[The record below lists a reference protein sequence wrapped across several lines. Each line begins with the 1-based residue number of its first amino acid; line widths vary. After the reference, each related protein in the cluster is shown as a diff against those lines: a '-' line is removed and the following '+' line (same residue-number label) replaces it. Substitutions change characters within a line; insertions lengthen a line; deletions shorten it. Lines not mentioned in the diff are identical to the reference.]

1 MVCQDAPYDQES
13 LPMSRKRRWTPP
25 KLSYQASPDQP
36 TVPSWI
42 VSICLHGTLMF
53 CFAAGLQ
60 SCERGQSGAS
70 DENFRDVGIYVKDAA
85 DQLENNVAE
94 DTTESPAPEL
104 SQANT
109 ETVPT
114 EAELADAA
122 AESLNSIPSDLV
134 SLPDLDTPSV
144 IGAGQSF
151 SMPAPA
157 TAANVLESTDGAPV
171 ATSTQSTKHG
181 ETSFFD
187 IKASGTRFIY
197 VVDCSSSM
205 GFYKQLLVAK
215 GEVAASLQSLDSTQQ
230 FQVIFYNTNYREM
243 SLSNLAPSMWW
254 ATEIRKNQARQYLSS
269 IGPEGGTAH
278 MPALK
283 KALSYSPENIFLLT
297 DAEQPIMSAA
307 DLNEIKRINRGRTAI
322 HTVEFGRG
330 GNLDIDNF
338 LKKLARENGGSY
350 RYRDVT
356 KFGRR

>member
-1 MVCQDAPYDQES
+1 
-13 LPMSRKRRWTPP
+13 MSRKRRWTPP
-25 KLSYQASPDQP
+25 KLDFQAAPDQP

-60 SCERGQSGAS
+60 SCEKGQSGAS

-85 DQLENNVAE
+85 EQPENTSDEAPPDTPGSNGLPTPIEEIPDEE
-94 DTTESPAPEL
+94 DTADAVGKTLDDFPMNLPEL
-104 SQANT
+104 PKT
-109 ETVPT
+109 
-114 EAELADAA
+114 D
-122 AESLNSIPSDLV
+122 IPPIIGGGPPGL
-134 SLPDLDTPSV
+134 TPG
-144 IGAGQSF
+144 GALSPG
-151 SMPAPA
+151 
-157 TAANVLESTDGAPV
+157 VLEVVDGAPV

-187 IKASGTRFIY
+187 IKASGTRFVY
-197 VVDCSSSM
+197 VIDYSSSM

-230 FQVIFYNTNYREM
+230 FQIIFYNLQFREM

-254 ATEIRKNQARQYLSS
+254 ATDIRKNQARQYLSS

-278 MPALK
+278 LPALK

-297 DAEQPIMSAA
+297 DAEQPVMSAA
-307 DLNEIKRINRGRTAI
+307 DLNEIKQINRGKTAI

-330 GNLDIDNF
+330 GNLDVDNF

>member
-1 MVCQDAPYDQES
+1 
-13 LPMSRKRRWTPP
+13 MSRKHRWTPP
-25 KLSYQASPDQP
+25 KLSYQATPDQP

-70 DENFRDVGIYVKDAA
+70 EENFRDVGIYVKDAA
-85 DQLENNVAE
+85 EQLENNVAE
-94 DTTESPAPEL
+94 ESAEPPAPEL
-104 SQANT
+104 SQDNT

-114 EAELADAA
+114 EAELAKAA
-122 AESLNSIPSDLV
+122 AESLNNIPSDLV
-134 SLPDLDTPSV
+134 KLPDLDTPSV
-144 IGAGQSF
+144 IGAGQAF

-157 TAANVLESTDGAPV
+157 TAANVFESTDGAPV
-171 ATSTQSTKHG
+171 AATTQSTKHG

-187 IKASGTRFIY
+187 IKAAGSKFVY
-197 VVDCSSSM
+197 VVDYSSSM
-205 GFYKQLLVAK
+205 GFYNQLSVAK

-243 SLSNLAPSMWW
+243 SLSNRPPTTWW
-254 ATEIRKNQARQYLSS
+254 ATNIRKNQARQYLSA

-307 DLNEIKRINRGRTAI
+307 DLNEIKQINRGKTAI

-330 GNLDIDNF
+330 GNLDVDNF

>member
-1 MVCQDAPYDQES
+1 
-13 LPMSRKRRWTPP
+13 MSGKRRWTPP
-25 KLSYQASPDQP
+25 KLDFKATPDQP

-70 DENFRDVGIYVKDAA
+70 EENFRDVGIYVKDAA
-85 DQLENNVAE
+85 DQLENNVADE
-94 DTTESPAPEL
+94 TTQPPAPER
-104 SQANT
+104 SQTDT
-109 ETVPT
+109 EIVPT
-114 EAELADAA
+114 EAELAEAA
-122 AESLNSIPSDLV
+122 ADSLSSIPDDLV
-134 SLPDLDTPSV
+134 NLPELDTPSV
-144 IGAGQSF
+144 IGAGQSL

-157 TAANVLESTDGAPV
+157 TPANVFEATDGAPV
-171 ATSTQSTKHG
+171 ASTARSTKHG

-187 IKASGTRFIY
+187 IKAAGTRFVY

-215 GEVAASLQSLDSTQQ
+215 SEVAASLQSLESTQQ

-243 SLSNLAPSMWW
+243 SLSNLAPSLWW
-254 ATEIRKNQARQYLSS
+254 ATDIRKNQARQYLSS

-297 DAEQPIMSAA
+297 DAEQPVMSAA
-307 DLNEIKRINRGRTAI
+307 DLNEIKQMNRGRTAI

-330 GNLDIDNF
+330 ANLDVDNF

>member
-1 MVCQDAPYDQES
+1 
-13 LPMSRKRRWTPP
+13 MSRKHRWTPP
-25 KLSYQASPDQP
+25 KLSYQATPDQP

-60 SCERGQSGAS
+60 SCEQGQSGAS

-85 DQLENNVAE
+85 EQEENTPVDSPPDSSGSDGLPTPAEEIPDDKKVAE
-94 DTTESPAPEL
+94 KVGDTLDDFPK
-104 SQANT
+104 N
-109 ETVPT
+109 
-114 EAELADAA
+114 
-122 AESLNSIPSDLV
+122 
-134 SLPDLDTPSV
+134 LPDLPKTDTPQV
-144 IGAGQSF
+144 IGGGPPDLISGG
-151 SMPAPA
+151 A
-157 TAANVLESTDGAPV
+157 TRTGVLEVVDGAPV

-187 IKASGTRFIY
+187 IKAAGTRFVY
-197 VVDCSSSM
+197 VVDYSSSM
-205 GFYKQLLVAK
+205 SFYKQLLVAK

-230 FQVIFYNTNYREM
+230 FQIIFYNTRYSEM

-254 ATEIRKNQARQYLSS
+254 ATDIRKNQARQYLSS

-278 MPALK
+278 VPALK

-307 DLNEIKRINRGRTAI
+307 DLNEIKQINRGKTAI

-330 GNLDIDNF
+330 GNLDVDNF
-338 LKKLARENGGSY
+338 LKKMARENGGSY

>member
-1 MVCQDAPYDQES
+1 
-13 LPMSRKRRWTPP
+13 MSTKRRWTPP
-25 KLSYQASPDQP
+25 KLDYQATPDHP

-70 DENFRDVGIYVKDAA
+70 DENFRDVGIYVKNAA
-85 DQLENNVAE
+85 EELEPNPAE
-94 DTTESPAPEL
+94 ETPESAAAEVSP
-104 SQANT
+104 ANT

-114 EAELADAA
+114 DAQLADAA
-122 AESLNSIPSDLV
+122 AESLNSLPSDLV
-134 SLPDLDTPSV
+134 SLPELDIPSV
-144 IGAGQSF
+144 IGAGQSL

-157 TAANVLESTDGAPV
+157 TAANVLESINGAPV

-187 IKASGTRFIY
+187 IKASGTRFVY

-215 GEVAASLQSLDSTQQ
+215 SEVVASLQSLDSTQQ
-230 FQVIFYNTNYREM
+230 FQVIFYNSSYREM
-243 SLSNLAPSMWW
+243 SLSNLAPSLWW
-254 ATEIRKNQARQYLSS
+254 ATDIRKNQARQYLSS
-269 IGPEGGTAH
+269 IGPEGGTSH

-283 KALSYSPENIFLLT
+283 RALSYSPENIFLLT

-307 DLNEIKRINRGRTAI
+307 ELNEIKSINRGRTAI

-330 GNLDIDNF
+330 GNLDVDNF

-356 KFGRR
+356 KFGRD

>member
-1 MVCQDAPYDQES
+1 MA
-13 LPMSRKRRWTPP
+13 RKRRWTPP
-25 KLSYQASPDQP
+25 KLDFKATPDQP

-70 DENFRDVGIYVKDAA
+70 EENFRDVGIYVKDA
-85 DQLENNVAE
+85 DQQEENNVAQE
-94 DTTESPAPEL
+94 IPETPAPDL
-104 SQANT
+104 SPVDT
-109 ETVPT
+109 EVVPT
-114 EAELADAA
+114 EAELAKAA

-134 SLPDLDTPSV
+134 NLPELDLPSV

-157 TAANVLESTDGAPV
+157 TAANVLETADGAPV
-171 ATSTQSTKHG
+171 AVTTQSTKHG

-187 IKASGTRFIY
+187 IKAAGTRFVY
-197 VVDCSSSM
+197 VVDYSASM
-205 GFYKQLLVAK
+205 GFYHQLQVAK
-215 GEVAASLQSLDSTQQ
+215 GEVTASLQSLDSTQQ
-230 FQVIFYNTNYREM
+230 FHVIFYNTKYREM
-243 SLSNLAPSMWW
+243 SLSNRPPSMWW
-254 ATEIRKNQARQYLSS
+254 ATDIRKNQARQYLSS

-307 DLNEIKRINRGRTAI
+307 DLNKIKQINRGKTAI

-330 GNLDIDNF
+330 GNLDVDNF

-356 KFGRR
+356 KFGNR

>member
-1 MVCQDAPYDQES
+1 
-13 LPMSRKRRWTPP
+13 MSRKRRWTPP
-25 KLSYQASPDQP
+25 KLSYQATPDQP

-70 DENFRDVGIYVKDAA
+70 DENFRDVGIYVKNAA
-85 DQLENNVAE
+85 EQLENNVAE
-94 DTTESPAPEL
+94 ESTKPPAPEL
-104 SQANT
+104 SPANT
-109 ETVPT
+109 ETMPT
-114 EAELADAA
+114 EAELAEAA
-122 AESLNSIPSDLV
+122 AESLNSLPSDLV
-134 SLPDLDTPSV
+134 NLPELDTRSV

-157 TAANVLESTDGAPV
+157 TAANVLESTDGAPI

-187 IKASGTRFIY
+187 IKASGTRFVY
-197 VVDCSSSM
+197 VVDYSSSM

-215 GEVAASLQSLDSTQQ
+215 GEVVASLQSLDSTQQ
-230 FQVIFYNTNYREM
+230 FQVIFYNTRYSEM
-243 SLSNLAPSMWW
+243 SLSNLAPSLWW
-254 ATEIRKNQARQYLSS
+254 ATDIRKNQARQYLSS

-283 KALSYSPENIFLLT
+283 RALSYNAENIFLLT
-297 DAEQPIMSAA
+297 DAEQPVMSAA
-307 DLNEIKRINRGRTAI
+307 ELNEIKQINRGRTAI

-330 GNLDIDNF
+330 GNLDVDNF

-356 KFGRR
+356 KFGHK